1 MIDFEHQVAVVT
13 GAGGGLG
20 RSHAKLLAERGAAV
34 VVNDLGGDV
43 SGGGSGNSMAD
54 EVVAEIRSAG
64 GRAVAEY
71 SSVTRS
77 DSGERLLEKALD
89 EFGRLDIL
97 VNNAGI
103 LRDRSFAK
111 LEPGEIDSVLDVH
124 LRGAFRVTRPI
135 FAHMKEKNYGRI
147 VMTSSASGILGNFG
161 QANYGAAK
169 MGLVGLCNVLKL
181 EASNYDIKVN
191 AISPIAR
198 TRMTEGVF
206 ADFIDSFHP
215 ESVSPVVAY
224 FASRE
229 CEVNGDVWSVGGG
242 QVSRFFTALAPGF
255 FKHPVHEGPLTV
267 EDVVGNLS
275 EVRSEEG
282 YLIPLSGNDEFAKI
296 LPRLKE

>member
-1 MIDFEHQVAVVT
+1 
-13 GAGGGLG
+13 
-20 RSHAKLLAERGAAV
+20 
-34 VVNDLGGDV
+34 
-43 SGGGSGNSMAD
+43 
-54 EVVAEIRSAG
+54 
-64 GRAVAEY
+64 
-71 SSVTRS
+71 
-77 DSGERLLEKALD
+77 
-89 EFGRLDIL
+89 
-97 VNNAGI
+97 
-103 LRDRSFAK
+103 
-111 LEPGEIDSVLDVH
+111 
-124 LRGAFRVTRPI
+124 
-135 FAHMKEKNYGRI
+135 
-147 VMTSSASGILGNFG
+147 SASGILGNFG